1 MTTVSLPS
9 GMTPPVKIR
18 AACPAAICLGK
29 GWPAATSP
37 ITLSVAGAVATSL
50 ARTAYPSIA
59 ETAAGGCVRSAAIS
73 SASTRPHAL
82 SSGTFSTGNGLA
94 STRTSRSASAT
105 GIRAMIRLAPRV
117 PFTRFATTLVQKS
130 NALDTDAAFHCL
142 DHVVNRQACDRDC
155 RERLHFNASLRG
167 YFHGRL
173 DEESGK

>member
-1 MTTVSLPS
+1 
-9 GMTPPVKIR
+9 
-18 AACPAAICLGK
+18 
-29 GWPAATSP
+29 
-37 ITLSVAGAVATSL
+37 AVATSS

-59 ETAAGGCVRSAAIS
+59 ETAAGGCVRSAVMS
-73 SASTRPHAL
+73 SASTRPRAR
-82 SSGTFSTGNGLA
+82 SSVTVSTCNGLA
-94 STRTSRSASAT
+94 PVRTSRSASAT

-117 PFTRFATTLVQKS
+117 PFTRLATALVQKS

-167 YFHGRL
+167 DLHGRL